1 MDLKIIK
8 EFCKTQD
15 GKDLHMLSQN
25 GRQILTNECFS
36 SLFQKCGDQ
45 AMASKF
51 LQALGEIKELS
62 FPSNKAEGLAE
73 YKKKEGLSVKDAR
86 KGWKGLT
93 ELEQNKFRPT
103 KKVRVYT
110 GTRDN
115 LDPYQSLKRIGAAVI
130 KVIDVED
137 LPASRVQF
145 HEAMASFPEYKRD
158 AEGHPIVHALGGFA
172 AFGNPSSFHNPFVRE
187 MRQKMRTAVI
197 PLFQTII
204 ESLYYEKRRNNTKL
218 EMLADRMMFR
228 HKSQAPSAESWHRDV
243 TPAKYLS
250 EHDEVY
256 GGWINLDLTQDQYLS
271 FIPGSHLGLDLREL
285 REGFASLSPEAIKIV
300 KPYKARFKIPP
311 GYMIVFP
318 QYTLHEVVSTKAKY
332 DMMRLFT
339 GWRTT
344 TSKTELIPV
353 TPQRMKDQGIMP
365 LPSGQ
370 EPPVYSANHGSFF
383 KNKAFRPI
391 TALKEWKVSTV
402 EWSEETFKEKGPK
415 DEDTGM
421 EMDVTILQ
429 HDGHRLIPRWM
440 GSLKHYNFPLYKS
453 YTEEEMSLYR
463 PQNI

>member
-8 EFCKTQD
+8 AFCETPD
-15 GKDLHMLSQN
+15 DKDLHMLSPF
-25 GRQILTNECFS
+25 GRELLLKGCFS
-36 SLFQKCGDQ
+36 CLFQKWGNQ
-45 AMASKF
+45 EMASLF
-51 LQALGEIKELS
+51 LQELGEIKELS
-62 FPSNKAEGLAE
+62 FPSNKAEGFNE
-73 YKKKEGLSVKDAR
+73 YKKIEGLSVKEAR
-86 KGWKGLT
+86 KGWKKLT
-93 ELEQNKFRPT
+93 KLEQLKFRPI
-103 KKVRVYT
+103 KKVWVYT
-110 GTRDN
+110 GPSDN
-115 LDPYQSLKRIGAAVI
+115 LDPYQSLRRMGAAII
-130 KVIDVED
+130 KVVDVED
-137 LPASRVQF
+137 LPDTREKFQ
-145 HEAMASFPEYKRD
+145 EAMASFPEYKRGND
-158 AEGHPIVHALGGFA
+158 DHPTIYALGGFA

-187 MRQKMRTAVI
+187 MRQKMRDAVI
-197 PLFQTII
+197 PLFKTVIG
-204 ESLYYEKRRNNTKL
+204 SLYSTHRREETKL

-250 EHDEVY
+250 EYDEIY
-256 GGWINLDLTQDQYLS
+256 GGWVNLDLTQDQYLS
-271 FIPGSHLGLDLREL
+271 FIPGSHLGLDLRNL

-300 KPYKARFKIPP
+300 KPYKAKFRIPP

-344 TSKTELIPV
+344 TSSTELIPV

-391 TALKEWKVSTV
+391 AGLKEWKVSTV
-402 EWSEETFKEKGPK
+402 EWSDETFKEKGP
-415 DEDTGM
+415 TGV
-421 EMDVTILQ
+421 DVTIQ
-429 HDGHRLIPRWM
+429 HEVYRLIPRWM
-440 GSLKHYNFPLYKS
+440 ESLKHYKFPLYKS
-453 YTEEEMSLYR
+453 YTKEEMSLYR